1 MQENNVHEI
10 YVDDRLQTQAQA
22 ILFDKDGTLL
32 DFTGMW
38 GFWTDCVL
46 NDFREQLVIRGLEM
60 DDADL
65 PKIWG
70 TFHDEQGRMNG
81 YDVRGP
87 LAMGTMD
94 EVYAVLTWHGYRA
107 DLSWAEAKMI
117 VRACLAQA
125 EEAMEVHRPAYPLPG
140 VREFLE
146 QSRSQG
152 LKLGVVTADETA
164 SAVKHLQWMGLDDYF
179 DIVIGTDLVDR
190 GKPFPDM
197 LLLACERL
205 SVQAQQVMVIGDT
218 DGDMEMA
225 RAAGAGYKI
234 GIGEPGKIQ
243 LADRT
248 IQTFHELLS
257 GGVGR

>member
-1 MQENNVHEI
+1 MQDGT
-10 YVDDRLQTQAQA
+10 YVDGLT
-22 ILFDKDGTLL
+22 IPIEGVLFDKDGTLL

-46 NDFREQLVIRGLEM
+46 GGFKDQLATRGLGINTEEI
-60 DDADL
+60 
-65 PKIWG
+65 PQIWG
-70 TFHDEQGRMNG
+70 TFHDDQGRMNG

-107 DLSWAEAKMI
+107 GLSWAEAKIM
-117 VRACLAQA
+117 VRECLAQA
-125 EEAMEVHRPAYPLPG
+125 EEEMEKHRPARPLPG

-146 QSRSQG
+146 QCRREG
-152 LKLGVVTADETA
+152 MVMGVVTADDTP
-164 SAVKHLQWMGLDDYF
+164 SAVKHLQWMGLDSFF
-179 DIVIGTDLVDR
+179 DVVIGTDLVER

-205 SVQAQQVMVIGDT
+205 GVSVQNTVVIGDT

-225 RAAGAGYKI
+225 RAAGAGYRI
-234 GIGEPGKIQ
+234 GIGEPGRIR

-248 IQTFHELLS
+248 IQSFHELLN
-257 GGVGR
+257 GGLNR

>member
-1 MQENNVHEI
+1 MQQEET
-10 YVDDRLQTQAQA
+10 YVGGSPHPIQAV
-22 ILFDKDGTLL
+22 LFDKDGTLL

-46 NDFREQLVIRGLEM
+46 NDFRERLAAREM
-60 DDADL
+60 HIDAADIPL
-65 PKIWG
+65 IWG

-107 DLSWAEAKMI
+107 GLSWAEAKIM
-117 VRACLAQA
+117 VRDCLAHA
-125 EEAMEVHRPAYPLPG
+125 EEAMEIHRPAYPLPG

-146 QSRSQG
+146 QCRNQG
-152 LKLGVVTADETA
+152 VVLGVVTADDTH
-164 SAVKHLQWMGLDDYF
+164 SAVKHLHWMGLNAFF
-179 DIVIGTDLVDR
+179 DVIIGTDLVDR

-197 LLLACERL
+197 VLLASEKL
-205 SVQAQQVMVIGDT
+205 GIPASQVVVIGDT

-225 RAAGAGYKI
+225 RAAGAAYKI
-234 GIGEPGKIQ
+234 GIGEPGRLK
-243 LADRT
+243 LSDRT
-248 IQTFHELLS
+248 IQSFHELLN
-257 GGVGR
+257 GGLADD